1 MQQFILE
8 NRDKIIELCRTHH
21 VLRLS
26 VFGSAVR
33 DDFNPETS
41 GVDMLVDFEPPVTFR
56 YAKNFFALQK
66 ALAAAIGRDVD
77 LVVSES
83 IENPILWNRIEQQK
97 KLLYGT

>member
-8 NRDKIIELCRTHH
+8 NRNKIIELCRTHH

-41 GVDMLVDFEPPVTFR
+41 DIDMLVDFEPPGTFR
-56 YAKNFFALQK
+56 YDKNFFGLQRS
-66 ALAAAIGRDVD
+66 LSDLLSREVD
-77 LVVSES
+77 LVISHS
-83 IENPILWNRIEQQK
+83 IENPIILKNVKADQRE
-97 KLLYGT
+97 LYAA

>member
-8 NRDKIIELCRTHH
+8 HRDKIIELCRTHH

-41 GVDMLVDFEPPVTFR
+41 DVDMLVEFEPPGTFR
-56 YAKNFFALQK
+56 YAKNFFGLQRS
-66 ALAAAIGRDVD
+66 LSFLLNRDVD
-77 LVVSES
+77 LVISHTV
-83 IENPILWNRIEQQK
+83 ENPIILDRIEQDK
-97 KLLYGT
+97 RLLYAA

>member
-1 MQQFILE
+1 MQQFITE
-8 NRDKIIELCRTHH
+8 NRDAIIELCRTHH

-41 GVDMLVDFEPPVTFR
+41 DVDMLVDFEPPGTFR

-66 ALAAAIGRDVD
+66 ALAALIGRDVD
-77 LVVSES
+77 LVITQSV
-83 IENPILWNRIEQQK
+83 ENPILRNRIEQQK